1 MLMRTFLKNG
11 LSAFGGFWP
20 PKFFTTLI
28 LEDIFKYVKVL
39 TNPTK
44 LFDEETNTEIRSIL

>member
-1 MLMRTFLKNG
+1 MRTFLKNG
-11 LSAFGGFWP
+11 LSALGGFWP

-28 LEDIFKYVKVL
+28 LEDIFKYVKVI